1 MFDRERYSFQ
11 SMNQANKVSVEGV
24 KKTMINGELLKSKL
38 LNKIKNENMKR
49 LPKHLNDDLESDYIK
64 VDTNDLINQSLFSSQ
79 VNEGGPKAAKK
90 QIVFQQSQSKQH
102 SRRNEWDAT
111 IQSLKIEQDVFGE

>member
-11 SMNQANKVSVEGV
+11 SMNQASKVSVEGV
-24 KKTMINGELLKSKL
+24 QKTMINGELLKSKL

-49 LPKHLNDDLESDYIK
+49 LQKHLNDDLESDYIK

-90 QIVFQQSQSKQH
+90 QIVF
-102 SRRNEWDAT
+102 
-111 IQSLKIEQDVFGE
+111 

>member
-24 KKTMINGELLKSKL
+24 QKTMINGELLKSKL

-49 LPKHLNDDLESDYIK
+49 LQKHLNDDLESDYIK

-90 QIVFQQSQSKQH
+90 QIVF
-102 SRRNEWDAT
+102 
-111 IQSLKIEQDVFGE
+111 

>member
-1 MFDRERYSFQ
+1 MFDKERYSFQ

-24 KKTMINGELLKSKL
+24 QKTMINGELLKSKL

-49 LPKHLNDDLESDYIK
+49 LQKHLNDDLESDYIK

-90 QIVFQQSQSKQH
+90 QIVF
-102 SRRNEWDAT
+102 
-111 IQSLKIEQDVFGE
+111 

>member
-24 KKTMINGELLKSKL
+24 QKTMINGELLKSKL

-49 LPKHLNDDLESDYIK
+49 
-64 VDTNDLINQSLFSSQ
+64 
-79 VNEGGPKAAKK
+79 
-90 QIVFQQSQSKQH
+90 
-102 SRRNEWDAT
+102 
-111 IQSLKIEQDVFGE
+111 